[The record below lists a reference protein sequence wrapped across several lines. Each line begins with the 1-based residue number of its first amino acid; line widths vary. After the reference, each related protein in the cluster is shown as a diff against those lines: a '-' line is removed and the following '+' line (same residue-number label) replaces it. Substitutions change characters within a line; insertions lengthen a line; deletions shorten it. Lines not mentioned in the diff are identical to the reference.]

1 MAGGR
6 YSLAGTVVGALI
18 IQTLITTLLTRA
30 VPVQFTLIFQAAVVV
45 VVLMLQSNRVK
56 EMAFKRRARKEASI
70 HA

>member
-1 MAGGR
+1 M
-6 YSLAGTVVGALI
+6 GALI

-45 VVLMLQSNRVK
+45 VVLMLQSPRVK
-56 EMAFKRRARKEASI
+56 EMTFKRRARKEAST